1 VPQVLGIARDNELS
15 LLSKIQKSMTAGA
28 IITIGGASM
37 GDYDLVRL
45 VISKIGQVTFS
56 RVKMGASAYF
66 AFGIVSRPASDG
78 GNIPV
83 FALSG
88 PTTGCLNN
96 FETLVR
102 PVFLKMLGFTE
113 VRHPVIEAIAGD
125 SVSGKRPM
133 TFVKWTS
140 LNRVDGERRV
150 VMNISNRTGMLA
162 EMATANSL
170 TIIPGGTEVQKGD
183 RVQVLPLDW
192 CQD

>member
-1 VPQVLGIARDNELS
+1 
-15 LLSKIQKSMTAGA
+15 MTADA
-28 IITIGGASM
+28 IITMGRVSM
-37 GDYDLVRL
+37 GDYDRIRL

-56 RVKMGASAYF
+56 RVKMGPGASF
-66 AFGIVSRPASDG
+66 AFGIVHRPASDG

-83 FALSG
+83 FALCG

-102 PVFLKMLGFTE
+102 PAFLKMLGFTE
-113 VRHPVIEAIAGD
+113 LRHPVIEAIAGD

-133 TFVKWTS
+133 AFVKWTS

-150 VMNISNRTGMLA
+150 VMNISDRTGILA
-162 EMATANSL
+162 EMAMANSL
-170 TIIPGGTEVQKGD
+170 TIIPEGAEVQKGD